1 MHSIRKFYTFAA
13 MIIVAAAAAAA
24 MPLARLPVQLVV
36 EVDGPP
42 GAQAREATM
51 TVMMMPHPI

>member
-13 MIIVAAAAAAA
+13 MINVAAAAAA

-36 EVDGPP
+36 EVAVRLAPKRGKQP
-42 GAQAREATM
+42 
-51 TVMMMPHPI
+51 